1 MILAKSFCTSIDIY
15 GTRASPC
22 DPIYYYE
29 NVYNAHDIQF
39 QYNPGGFL
47 PNTSILCEYPVDYF
61 RGANGHNFDREFKA
75 LTTIAALDS
84 SIQII
89 H

>member
-1 MILAKSFCTSIDIY
+1 MAVILAKSFCTSIDIY

-29 NVYNAHDIQF
+29 NVYNGVLLQS
-39 QYNPGGFL
+39 QYKIFL
-47 PNTSILCEYPVDYF
+47 PNTSKFCEYPVDYF

-75 LTTIAALDS
+75 LTTIAALDH